1 MIEASSDACSVIIT
15 VKSLI
20 NLSAYTLSTSRPD
33 NAIAVTGLACFTV
46 TAAVSPI
53 AGQSEIEL
61 VNQRLYKYLCL
72 HHQFSETRTD
82 TDVYGVFCHHIFNT
96 IKL

>member
-53 AGQSEIEL
+53 AGQSEIDYT
-61 VNQRLYKYLCL
+61 NIY
-72 HHQFSETRTD
+72 
-82 TDVYGVFCHHIFNT
+82 VYITNFQKPEQIQTSMACFPMISS
-96 IKL
+96 IQ